1 MVGEFLVTLYLLAAV
16 VIGIKVFTR
25 TISWLPETDRVMPMV
40 SLSKGF
46 AWGVLA
52 VLVAIAVEGAVLY
65 AFWGSAMAFA
75 ILAIIVGP
83 IEEGAKLIPYFAKG
97 GESKLYRWNLTIKTA
112 LAFGIIE
119 GIGYFLLLFFSG
131 NPIGAFVRL
140 IVIAYHV
147 VWTAI
152 ALELALTGDPVL
164 GYLKA
169 ALIHS
174 LYDAPAMLLM
184 AGAGPVAGAMAIVS
198 LGVLIYV
205 YRASEASFRF
215 AYDYARRI
223 IEERRKAEEERLRSL
238 ENFTSSP

>member
-1 MVGEFLVTLYLLAAV
+1 MVGELLVLLYLFAAV
-16 VIGIKVFTR
+16 VIGLGVFIR
-25 TISWLPETDRVMPMV
+25 TLSWLSETDRVMPMV
-40 SLSKGF
+40 SLPRGF
-46 AWGVLA
+46 AWGFLA
-52 VLVAIAVEGAVLY
+52 VLVAMAVEGAVLY

-75 ILAIIVGP
+75 ILALIVGP
-83 IEEGAKLIPYFAKG
+83 VEEGAKLIPYFVKT

-169 ALIHS
+169 ALIHG
-174 LYDAPAMLLM
+174 LYDAPAMLLL
-184 AGAGPVAGAMAIVS
+184 AGAGPVAGVMAIVS
-198 LGVLIYV
+198 LGVLMYV

-215 AYDYARRI
+215 AYYYARRI
-223 IEERRKAEEERLRSL
+223 IEERLKSFESG
-238 ENFTSSP
+238 FTSSL